1 MKSFAAFAA
10 VLFLSFGLSV
20 AEEAEPQNFFPHPY
34 IPQIET
40 FVKIGSVSSPY
51 INRSTGELLF
61 RSSMSGA
68 PQLYRLTNDGWPY
81 QLTLLNDGIDW
92 YSVSN
97 NGRLAIIGA
106 SAGGSEQSQLYLL
119 DTHEGKLKKLTDQK
133 DVQHGSVVWMPDD
146 RGFYFRSNEESKKDF
161 KLYSYDL
168 ATAQSRKIFDENGSN
183 YIYDIS
189 PDGRYLAVIRFHS
202 NYNTDLLLLDL
213 NTGKAE
219 LMTPHEGDIIFDEP
233 TIMPGNKFIYLLSN
247 GNSEGIPKRARLEV
261 ATKKLEFLDPD
272 ERWTI
277 DGLSFSPDHSLM
289 VWLVNKEGLSE
300 VRIWDF
306 NRNRLLP
313 SPPIYGV
320 VSSTFITDEARL
332 YFAYTSAVKTQDIWR
347 WDCGSGELRKMTH
360 SIYAGIDPSL
370 FVEPQLIKYKSFD
383 GLEVPAFLYLPP
395 DFEGKPIPFII
406 HAHGGP
412 ESQFRPYFQRNFQYL
427 LLNGYGILAPNIRG
441 SSGYGKDY
449 LNLDNYKKRLNS
461 IKDIKAAADFL
472 IWKNYSTKG
481 LIGIKGGSYG
491 GYVVLAAI
499 TEYPDLFGAAVDEVG
514 IANFRTFLTNTK
526 DYRRHL
532 REAEYGPMED
542 TAFLAS
548 ISPIHKAHLI
558 KTPLLVV
565 HGENDPRVP
574 VGEARQILKAVAEN
588 GGAVDSLIFPDE
600 GHGVSKVANSLVLYR
615 KMVDFFDR
623 YLKKEN

>member
-1 MKSFAAFAA
+1 MKTFSTVAAILL
-10 VLFLSFGLSV
+10 VSLGISV
-20 AEEAEPQNFFPHPY
+20 AEELDPQEFFSHPY
-34 IPQIET
+34 IPEIET

-51 INRSTGELLF
+51 VNRSTGELLF

-68 PQLYRLTNDGWPY
+68 PQLYRLTEDGWPY

-97 NGRLAIIGA
+97 NGRLAVIGA

-119 DTHEGKLKKLTDQK
+119 DTREGKLKKLTDQK
-133 DVQHGSVVWMPDD
+133 DVQHGSVVWRRDD
-146 RGFYFRSNEESKKDF
+146 RGFYFRSNEENRKDF
-161 KLYSYDL
+161 KLYSYNL
-168 ATAQSRKIFDENGSN
+168 ETAQSRKIFDEAGSN

-189 PDGRYLAVIRFHS
+189 LDGRFLAIIRFHS

-213 NTGKAE
+213 SSGKAD
-219 LMTPHEGDIIFDEP
+219 LMTPHREDIIYDEP

-247 GNSEGIPKRARLEV
+247 GNPEGILKRARIEV

-272 ERWTI
+272 EKWTI
-277 DGLSFSPDHSLM
+277 DALSFSPNRSLM
-289 VWLVNKEGLSE
+289 AWTINKEGLSE
-300 VRIWDF
+300 VKIWDF
-306 NRNRLLP
+306 DRNRLLS
-313 SPPIYGV
+313 SPPIFGV
-320 VSSTFITDEARL
+320 VNSAFITDDAIL

-347 WDCGSGELRKMTH
+347 WNCGSGELRKMTH

-370 FVEPQLIKYKSFD
+370 FVEPQLIKYRSFD
-383 GLEVPAFLYLPP
+383 GLEVPGFLYLPP
-395 DFEGKPIPFII
+395 DYAGKPIPFII

-441 SSGYGKDY
+441 SSGYGKGY
-449 LNLDNYKKRLNS
+449 LSLDNYKKRLNS

-472 IWKNYSTKG
+472 IANNYSEKG

-514 IANFRTFLTNTK
+514 IANFITFLTNTK

-532 REAEYGPMED
+532 REAEYGPIED

-574 VGEARQILKAVAEN
+574 VSEARQILRAVTEN
-588 GGAVDSLIFPDE
+588 GGKVDSLIFSDE
-600 GHGVSKVANSLVLYR
+600 GHGVTKIANSLILYR
-615 KMVDFFDR
+615 RMVDFFDR
-623 YLKKEN
+623 YLKKVN